1 MTVWLVGVDI
11 GASGSRL
18 VAARRAATDDRLVLS
33 GARVSVTAAG
43 STVAAVLR
51 DLVRSAVAEIPE
63 LRSEGVAAAAVGAA
77 GLATMVPDPRE
88 VATVFETK
96 FGAAPVA
103 VAVDSLTAHLG
114 ALGGRAGAVLSAGT
128 GAIAFG
134 TDLADQWHRVDGWGH
149 LLGDLGSGAWIGM
162 EGLRAAAAAH
172 DGRQQERSLALL
184 ALARE
189 RFGAVE
195 TWPAQLY
202 PRDDRAGVLA
212 TFAPDVG
219 IAAAASDTQA
229 VRILT
234 EAATHLASTLAGAM
248 HPELPALAAY
258 SGGLFNVSREH
269 LFEPFRLRFAEFSP
283 ATTLVEPVGTSLDGA
298 LRLAELAA
306 SGSLVSRPPFLFLHQ
321 R

>member
-1 MTVWLVGVDI
+1 
-11 GASGSRL
+11 
-18 VAARRAATDDRLVLS
+18 VLS

-51 DLVRSAVAEIPE
+51 DLARSAVAEIPE

-77 GLATMVPDPRE
+77 GLATMVPDPRA
-88 VATVFETK
+88 VVTVLETE
-96 FGAAPVA
+96 FGAVPVA

-162 EGLRAAAAAH
+162 AGLRAAAAAY
-172 DGRQQERSLALL
+172 DGRKLEGSTALL
-184 ALARE
+184 ALAGE
-189 RFGAVE
+189 RFGPVE

-202 PRDDRAGVLA
+202 LRDDRAGVLA
-212 TFAPDVG
+212 AFAPDVG
-219 IAAAASDTQA
+219 AAAAASDA
-229 VRILT
+229 HAMRILA
-234 EAATHLASTLAGAM
+234 ESATHLASTLVAAL

-269 LFEPFRLRFAEFSP
+269 LFEPFRSRFAELAPGS
-283 ATTLVEPVGTSLDGA
+283 TLVEPAGTSLDGA

-306 SGSLVSRPPFLFLHQ
+306 SGSVMPRPPFLFVYS